1 MKRYKHLTEAVRD
14 TGKDEVD
21 FRKVKKGAS
30 LTDLASDYIKEVQE
44 RQEQKRC
51 VLNQIESTVIK
62 VLINIPNLAI
72 NEAFINNTIL
82 ILNGHHKGNVNKL
95 DELAGF
101 IAKKVIKCN

>member
-44 RQEQKRC
+44 RQEQKRY
-51 VLNQIESTVIK
+51 VM
-62 VLINIPNLAI
+62 
-72 NEAFINNTIL
+72 
-82 ILNGHHKGNVNKL
+82 H
-95 DELAGF
+95 
-101 IAKKVIKCN
+101 